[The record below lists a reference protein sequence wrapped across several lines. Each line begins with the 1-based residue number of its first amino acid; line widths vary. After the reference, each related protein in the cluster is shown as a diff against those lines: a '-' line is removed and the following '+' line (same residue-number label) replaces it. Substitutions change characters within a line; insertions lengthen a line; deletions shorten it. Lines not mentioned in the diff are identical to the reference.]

1 MANTHPTT
9 VAEGDVIVDLTKLFY
24 TADGLVENSGTLDEF
39 TKYFHGYDEAKDY
52 FHKLVEDYPKGHEI
66 SMSWVDEI
74 DEDGGVVYGGEIRC
88 YRDP

>member
-39 TKYFHGYDEAKDY
+39 TKYFHDYDEAKTI
-52 FHKLVEDYPKGHEI
+52 FTNL
-66 SMSWVDEI
+66 
-74 DEDGGVVYGGEIRC
+74 
-88 YRDP
+88 